1 MMTDDLALAR
11 ERKLQRQGLLSPLVG
26 EIAEAL
32 VELDGTDDRDRVAD
46 LVARRRGARE
56 ASDALRRELGQ
67 ALEQHCR
74 HVAQE
79 DLTPA
84 FAWKTRTW
92 SLTPN
97 ALAFFSKHMRR
108 RTGG

>member
-1 MMTDDLALAR
+1 MTDDLAQAR

-26 EIAEAL
+26 EIAETL
-32 VELDGTDDRDRVAD
+32 VELGGTADRDRVAD
-46 LVARRRGARE
+46 HVAGRRGAHQ
-56 ASDALRRELGQ
+56 ASDALRRELIQ
-67 ALEQHCR
+67 ALERHCEQ
-74 HVAQE
+74 VVFE

-84 FAWKTRTW
+84 FAWETRIW

-108 RTGG
+108 RVGG

>member
-1 MMTDDLALAR
+1 MMTDDLAQAR

-32 VELDGTDDRDRVAD
+32 VELDGAADRDRVAD
-46 LVARRRGARE
+46 HVARRRGARE
-56 ASDALRRELGQ
+56 ASEALRRELGQ

-74 HVAQE
+74 QVALE

-84 FAWKTRTW
+84 FAWETRTW

-108 RTGG
+108 RAGG